1 MAANT
6 GQSSPDNQWLA
17 MLQEDVLEPEL
28 PIIDPHHH
36 LWLRSGYTYLMPE
49 LAADLASGHNII
61 ATVYAECHSM
71 YRKDGAD
78 EQRSLGETE
87 FVRGQAAMSN
97 SGEFGNARACD
108 VMFGNVDLTLG
119 GAVEPILEQHIEASG
134 GRFRGV
140 RLSSG
145 WHADDKIG
153 NVAAQPQLLL
163 DPRVNEAVAVVKRLG
178 LSLDCWLY
186 HPQIDEVAQ
195 LADAHPDLTIILNHV
210 GSPILGGPYRGKTD
224 DVFKQWKAAIIRLGK
239 RDNVF
244 VKLGALP
251 IRMPSYEGDRSL
263 PPSSQEVAAAWQPWM
278 ETCIEA
284 FGPSRSMYE
293 SNFPVQKRWC
303 SYHVCWNA
311 FKRIS
316 AGASAA
322 EKTDLFAGAAARA
335 YRMENVL

>member
-284 FGPSRSMYE
+284 FGPARSMYE

-303 SYHVCWNA
+303 SYQVCWNA